1 MSNDPDTGGS
11 PEAAG
16 SSGPPPHRFG
26 ESEPFTVGLEEEL
39 LVVDSKTL
47 QLAHVAEKILAG
59 TRLPRDR
66 IDHEAFLAEVEV
78 RSEPAGSVGEAVEQ
92 LAEGRREAIRAGAE
106 PAAANGRA
114 SRGAN
119 SAGAT
124 IMAVGLHPDARLFD
138 VALVQSERYERVERQ
153 MQGLIKRTPECAL
166 HVHVGLP
173 DPDSAVAAMN
183 GLRERL
189 PLLHGLGANSPF
201 WFGRD
206 SGMAS
211 SRAAV
216 IRAYP
221 GRGIPPVLGS
231 WDQYL
236 ACLDA
241 VHAGGGP
248 TDHTMVWWDARPQ
261 PRLGTV
267 ELREVDV
274 QTDLESAGAI
284 AALTRAIAMR
294 AVEEPLT
301 ERAPEQALHWSSFRA
316 ARDGLDAEIYI
327 DGSPR
332 PLREVAETVLGR
344 LGEADPEI
352 DGIRRIVREG
362 NGADRQRAAFKAGGM
377 PGLLRHLADGTSRGS
392 DPLEVG

>member
-1 MSNDPDTGGS
+1 MSDSPDSGAPETTAFFGS
-11 PEAAG
+11 
-16 SSGPPPHRFG
+16 PPPHRFG
-26 ESEPFTVGLEEEL
+26 ESDPFTVGLEEEL
-39 LVVDSKTL
+39 LVVDAETL
-47 QLAHVAEKILAG
+47 RLAHVADRILAG
-59 TRLPRDR
+59 TTLPRNR

-78 RSEPAGSVGEAVEQ
+78 RSEPAGSVHDAIEQ
-92 LAEGRREAIRAGAE
+92 LKEGRREAIRAGAE
-106 PAAANGRA
+106 ARETG
-114 SRGAN
+114 G

-138 VALVQSERYERVERQ
+138 VELVQSERYERVERQ

-166 HVHVGLP
+166 HVHVGVP
-173 DPDSAVAAMN
+173 DPESAVAAMN
-183 GLRERL
+183 GIRERL
-189 PLLHGLGANSPF
+189 PLLHALGASSPF
-201 WFGRD
+201 WFGSD

-231 WDQYL
+231 WDEYL

-241 VHAGGGP
+241 VRAGGGP

-274 QTDLESAGAI
+274 QTELESAGAI
-284 AALTRAIAMR
+284 AALARAIATR

-301 ERAPEQALHWSSFRA
+301 EPAPEQALHWSSFRA
-316 ARDGLDAEIYI
+316 ARDGLDAEIYF

-332 PLREVAETVLGR
+332 PLREVAEAVLGR
-344 LGEADPEI
+344 LGEADPELE
-352 DGIRRIVREG
+352 GIRRIVREG

-377 PGLLRHLADGTSRGS
+377 PGLLRHLADGTSRGQT
-392 DPLEVG
+392 P